1 MVRECMILAGGFG
14 TRLRSVVADKPK
26 CLAPMGNHPFLYYL
40 FQYLH
45 AQGFEHAVLSLGY
58 LSEQVI
64 AWCNDNPLPLRVS
77 FAVEQEPLGTGGA
90 ILHAMP
96 YLADDTF
103 AVFNGDTFFDVA
115 MADMLAFAQQHN
127 SKLTLALKPME
138 KFDRYGSIALNGEG
152 RITAFREKQY
162 QEKGLINGGVYL
174 ASQEYL
180 KSLALPTAF
189 SFEKTVLEPQ
199 ATAGGLLGFISD
211 TYFIDIGIPED
222 FTKAGI
228 DLVKMY
234 Q

>member
-1 MVRECMILAGGFG
+1 MILAGGFG

-26 CLAPMGNHPFLYYL
+26 CLAPMGDKPFLYYL

-45 AQGFEHAVLSLGY
+45 AQGFAHAVLSLGY

-64 AWCNDNPLPLRVS
+64 AWCNDTPLPMRVS

-96 YLADDTF
+96 YLEDDTF
-103 AVFNGDTFFDVA
+103 AVFNGDTFFDVP
-115 MADMLAFAQQHN
+115 MAGMLAFAQQHN

-138 KFDRYGSIALNGEG
+138 KFDRYGSIELAEEG

-180 KSLALPTAF
+180 KSLGLPTTF
-189 SFEKTVLEPQ
+189 SFEKAVLEPQ
-199 ATAGGLLGFISD
+199 AAAGSLFGFISD